1 MTTRSLTEAHLNH
14 PQSQRALR
22 SAKLLV
28 GGYLVISVL
37 TLVAIIV
44 LRDNSAVV
52 TPAVWIRGTI
62 VAASAL
68 LTTLLAAMMARG
80 SRGGYLRLRIVTAV
94 MLVAIVAII
103 ALPDPFPLWLKIEQ
117 GVCGLL
123 LLGVVVII
131 NGRRLR
137 SAFTAK

>member
-14 PQSQRALR
+14 PQSQRSLR

-28 GGYLVISVL
+28 GGYLGISAL

-52 TPAVWIRGTI
+52 TAAVWVRGTI
-62 VAASAL
+62 VVASAL
-68 LTTLLAAMMARG
+68 LTALFAAQMARG
-80 SRGGYLRLRIVTAV
+80 SRGGYLRLRIVSAV

-103 ALPDPFPLWLKIEQ
+103 ALTDPFPLWMKIEP
-117 GVCGLL
+117 GVCGLV
-123 LLGVVVII
+123 LLGVVLII

-137 SAFTAK
+137 SAFVAK